1 MRYIGVTVPLSDM
14 LSWGKYQA
22 AGEVLTVS
30 RVEVVYCTV
39 FILVV
44 HLTAT
49 ESLRCYCVCVSVCMC
64 VKSVKG
70 VSKVLLKV
78 KFQGMTDSCLQR
90 GKLEIT
96 RLVSFLHTPT
106 HTN

>member
-49 ESLRCYCVCVSVCMC
+49 ESLRCYCVCVCVLCVC
-64 VKSVKG
+64 
-70 VSKVLLKV
+70 VSKVSRV
-78 KFQGMTDSCLQR
+78 YPRFFSR
-90 GKLEIT
+90 S
-96 RLVSFLHTPT
+96 SFKA
-106 HTN
+106 